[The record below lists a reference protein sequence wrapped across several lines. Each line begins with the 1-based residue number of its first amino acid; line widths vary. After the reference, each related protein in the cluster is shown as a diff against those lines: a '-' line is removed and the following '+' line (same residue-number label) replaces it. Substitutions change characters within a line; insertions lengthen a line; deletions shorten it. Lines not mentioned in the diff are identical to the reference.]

1 MNFEEPLIPVT
12 LVKRY
17 KRFLAD
23 VIWPNGQ
30 EMTVHCP
37 NPGSMM
43 GLSEPGMTAY
53 LSDSK
58 NPKRKLR
65 YTLEAVEVGHDLVLV
80 NTSKPNSIVQEAL
93 KNKDIPELSA
103 YSEIL
108 PEVSYGEEKSRIDF
122 LLKEKSKAA
131 WLEIKGVTLA
141 EAGIGYFP
149 DSVTTRG
156 TKHLR
161 ELSRIAR
168 AGKDKAVLLY
178 LVCRGDVKLVRPA
191 AQIDPA
197 YAKALRAAKRA
208 GVEILAYKI
217 DFDQESVSV
226 GESCPVQLYSKDL
239 GPLKS

>member
-1 MNFEEPLIPVT
+1 MKFPEPFIPAT

-23 VIWPNGQ
+23 VIWPNGD

-43 GLSEPGMTAY
+43 GLAEPGMTVY
-53 LSDSK
+53 LSDSH

-65 YTLEAVEVGHDLVLV
+65 FTMEAVQIGHDLVLV
-80 NTSKPNSIVQEAL
+80 NTSRPNSIVQEAL
-93 KNKDIPELSA
+93 ENKRIPELSN

-122 LLKEKSKAA
+122 LLKQGSQAC
-131 WLEIKGVTLA
+131 WVEIKGVTLA
-141 EAGIGYFP
+141 EAEVGYFP
-149 DSVTTRG
+149 DSVTKRG

-161 ELSRIAR
+161 ELERIAR
-168 AGKDKAVLLY
+168 QGTDRAVLLY
-178 LVCRGDVKLVRPA
+178 LVCRPDVKVVRPA
-191 AQIDPA
+191 AQIDPD
-197 YAKALRAAKRA
+197 YARALRAAKRA
-208 GVEILAYKI
+208 GVEILAYKVA
-217 DFDQESVSV
+217 VSAEEV
-226 GESCPVQLYSKDL
+226 FVAEACPVQLYSKDL